1 MAIQG
6 CTFGVMGHTIRR
18 GRRRSDVSAEALR
31 LRDNVLSIV
40 AHDLRSPLATIIMAA
55 DLISQRGLDAQNQHF
70 LELIEKAARQADVLI
85 KDLTDVN
92 RLEVGKLSLHL
103 SSEPLA
109 YLLDSVIE
117 PIAENAGL
125 LLACNTADVRSLEIR
140 VDQSRFVQILS
151 NLISNAIKFTAPG
164 GHVLV
169 TATRLKNVAKISV
182 TDSGMGVSAEEL
194 PHVFERFWQ
203 ADHHHRA
210 GAGLGLAIV
219 KGLVEAHG
227 GTVGVVSTKDVGS
240 TFYFTIPLS
249 DATQNHT

>member
-40 AHDLRSPLATIIMAA
+40 AHDLRSPLATIIMAK
-55 DLISQRGLDAQNQHF
+55 DLISQRGLDERSQHF
-70 LELIEKAARQADVLI
+70 LELIEKAARQADMLI

-103 SSEPLA
+103 SSAPLA
-109 YLLDSVIE
+109 YLLASVTELFE
-117 PIAENAGL
+117 PVAENAGL
-125 LLACNTADVRSLEIR
+125 LLACNTADVRNLDVH
-140 VDQSRFVQILS
+140 VDQSRFEQILS

-164 GHVLV
+164 GNVLV
-169 TATRLKNVAKISV
+169 TATRLKNYAKISV
-182 TDSGMGVSAEEL
+182 TDSGIGVSPDEL

-203 ADHHHRA
+203 ADHHRRA

-227 GTVGVVSTKDVGS
+227 GTVGVVSAKDVGS
-240 TFYFTIPLS
+240 TFFFTIPLS
-249 DATQNHT
+249 NAN